1 MSKTRIL
8 FLGNSHTY
16 WNDMPAIFTNICK
29 DCGKDVDVNMLAG
42 PGTTYDGHI
51 RQRINLRFQLNFGN
65 YDYMIMQQ
73 AAHTPLPPRE
83 ETVAGAI
90 EIVAWAKRYNVKT
103 LQWVP
108 FARTNKP
115 EEQAGMYDIY
125 NEVHEKTGMPLIP
138 VGNLYELLKN
148 THPELKTIQDDGC
161 HPNPYGSYL
170 NALCTYAMIFGTDFQ
185 AAKPVSIEYF
195 GGIDNNIVQ
204 LDEDKAQIIKD
215 AIVDY
220 FK

>member
-16 WNDMPAIFTNICK
+16 WNDMPAVFSNICK
-29 DCGKDVDVNMLAG
+29 DCGKDVDVDMLAG
-42 PGTTYDGHI
+42 PGTTYDGHL
-51 RQRINLRFQLNFGN
+51 RQRINLRYSLVFGN

-83 ETVAGAI
+83 ETVQGAI
-90 EIVAWAKRYNVKT
+90 EIVNWAKKYNVKT

-108 FARTNKP
+108 FARTNKL

-138 VGNLYELLKN
+138 VGNLYELLRN
-148 THPELKTIQDDGC
+148 TNPEIQTIQTDGC
-161 HPNPYGSYL
+161 HPSPYGTYL
-170 NALCTYAMIFGTDFQ
+170 NALCTYVMIFGKDIQ
-185 AAKPVSIEYF
+185 NARAESIEYF
-195 GGIDNNIVQ
+195 GGLDNNIVQ
-204 LDEDKAQIIKD
+204 LDENQAQIIKD
-215 AIVDY
+215 AIIN
-220 FK
+220 FIK